1 MKTYILISA
10 VLWACFSCGTPNKER
25 QAAAA
30 GASVTGDSAADPAL
44 PTGAASRLVSFDP
57 QQIRNM
63 GIGIGRPV
71 LKDISG
77 TLTLQGRIDV
87 PPQSI
92 ISLSF
97 PLGGY
102 LKSTKMLPG
111 MRVRKGQVLAE
122 LEDMQ
127 FIQLQQD
134 YLTAHAKFE
143 LAENEYARQ
152 KDLNQSKAASD
163 KVFQQAKAEMETQR
177 ILMNALARKLEVI
190 GIIPGKLTPDNISK
204 TVAVLSPI
212 NGFVSKVHVNVG
224 KYTAPTDMLFE
235 LIDPNDIHLALSVF
249 EKDLRELSVGQMV
262 TAYTNADR
270 TTKFMAEITLI
281 GKSLTDDRMAEV
293 HCHFDRYSAA
303 LVPGMFMNG
312 EVSVAGKKG
321 FGVPEDAVI
330 RWENKSFV
338 FLEREPGNFEMVE
351 IEPGMTKDGFQLI
364 GGPRIGA
371 GSKVVIRNA
380 YALLMKMKN
389 AGEEG

>member
-10 VLWACFSCGTPNKER
+10 TLWACLSCSTPDKKQ
-25 QAAAA
+25 QAEAA
-30 GASVTGDSAADPAL
+30 ASVTPGEPA
-44 PTGAASRLVSFDP
+44 GAVVRLVSFDP
-57 QQIRNM
+57 QQIRNV
-63 GIGIGRPV
+63 GIEVGKPV

-77 TLTLQGRIDV
+77 TVTLQGKIDV
-87 PPQSI
+87 PPQST

-102 LKSTKMLPG
+102 LKSTRMLPG

-163 KVFQQAKAEMETQR
+163 KVFQQARAEMETQR

-190 GIIPGKLTPDNISK
+190 GIAPGKLTPDNISK
-204 TVAVLSPI
+204 TVPILSPI
-212 NGFVSKVHVNVG
+212 NGFVSKVNVNVG

-235 LIDPNDIHLALSVF
+235 LVDPKNIHLALNVF
-249 EKDLRELSVGQMV
+249 EKDLNALSVGQRV
-262 TAYTNADR
+262 TAYANADGSE
-270 TTKFMAEITLI
+270 KFTAKIILI

-293 HCHFDRYSAA
+293 HCHFDQYSAT

-312 EVSVAGKKG
+312 EVSVEGKKG
-321 FGVPEDAVI
+321 LAVPEDAVV
-330 RWENKSFV
+330 RWESKSFV
-338 FLEREPGNFEMVE
+338 FVERDSGNFEMVE
-351 IEPGMTKDGFQLI
+351 IEPGMIKDGFQLI
-364 GGPRIGA
+364 GGPGIGA

>member
-1 MKTYILISA
+1 MKTYILVTAALWTCLSCSA
-10 VLWACFSCGTPNKER
+10 PKEEE
-25 QAAAA
+25 QAAGPA
-30 GASVTGDSAADPAL
+30 DSAAVVM
-44 PTGAASRLVSFDP
+44 RLVSFDP
-57 QQIRNM
+57 QQIRNV
-63 GIGIGRPV
+63 GIEVGKPAM
-71 LKDISG
+71 KNISG
-77 TLTLQGRIDV
+77 TITLQGKIDV
-87 PPQSI
+87 PPQST

-134 YLTAHAKFE
+134 YLTARAKFE
-143 LAENEYARQ
+143 LAESEYARQ

-190 GIIPGKLTPDNISK
+190 GIAPQKLNPDNISK
-204 TVAVLSPI
+204 TVPILSPI
-212 NGFVSKVHVNVG
+212 DGFVSKVNVNVG

-235 LIDPNDIHLALSVF
+235 LVDPKDIHLALSVF
-249 EKDLRELSVGQMV
+249 EKDLNALSIGQRV
-262 TAYTNADR
+262 TAYANADPSR
-270 TTKFMAEITLI
+270 KFTAEIILI

-293 HCHFDRYSAA
+293 HCHFDQYSAT

-312 EVSVAGKKG
+312 EVAIQNKKALA
-321 FGVPEDAVI
+321 VPEEAVV

-338 FLEREPGNFEMVE
+338 FVERDSGNFEMVE
-351 IEPGMTKDGFQLI
+351 IEPGTVRDGFQQI
-364 GGPRIGA
+364 GGPGIGA
-371 GSKVVIRNA
+371 ESKVVVRNA

-389 AGEEG
+389 VEEEG